1 MSEHKKTSLSV
12 LSWRSDKFGENES
25 FFCAECVCVSWGTGT
40 SKLTTKPESSHLKTV
55 LAVKEGRP
63 TKVDEACT

>member
-1 MSEHKKTSLSV
+1 M
-12 LSWRSDKFGENES
+12 
-25 FFCAECVCVSWGTGT
+25 SWGTGT